1 MLRRETLCVVVLLAV
16 FCNSCKQF
24 ERTCF
29 LKTEPIKEIN
39 DTTILFSAHLIDYN
53 PQNPVKRLGFAIAL
67 NDSTKIETN
76 PIEIF
81 TSHPDS
87 VHQEFFKKI
96 LSSPK
101 LKTRGALVFR
111 PIRIYVKSFAQLKNG
126 EKKWGEM
133 QSYLKNLG
141 TTTKITKSPTSIT
154 FEYEISKDVDCLYLM
169 SSTFSKVEYGFFCG
183 REPYPT
189 ENTYLSKISE
199 FIDDDELMSC
209 LFDEPK
215 IVKTYTFSNLERNT
229 TYYFQ
234 FFLKIYKNQPPH
246 EIFYG
251 ERFAITTE
259 P

>member
-1 MLRRETLCVVVLLAV
+1 MKKHQLLYVVAIALC
-16 FCNSCKQF
+16 FSCKQF
-24 ERTCF
+24 DRECM
-29 LKTEPIKEIN
+29 LKTQKIKELN
-39 DTTILFSAHLIDYN
+39 DSTVAFSSHLIDYN
-53 PQNPVKRLGFAIAL
+53 PINPVERMGFVFAF
-67 NDSTKIETN
+67 NDSTKLKTN

-87 VHQEFFKKI
+87 VRQEFFTKV
-96 LSSPK
+96 LSSPQ
-101 LKTRGALVFR
+101 LKTRGALPFR
-111 PIRIYVKSFAQLKNG
+111 PITIYVKSFAQLKNG
-126 EKKWGEM
+126 ERKWGEM

-141 TTTKITKSPTSIT
+141 VITKITKSSTSIT

-169 SSTFSKVEYGFFCG
+169 LSTFSEVEYGFFCG